1 MENNNIKDKKRQTL
15 EKMNEK
21 MKNRDNEYISL
32 SSPPIQPPNP
42 PTITDS
48 DTPPPPP
55 LREVGEENIMPPSPP
70 IEDFDPVFI
79 KELRKLNKIHRKQ
92 NNFSTDKY
100 NVKDFQ
106 LKEYIKINEKTN
118 YKYYGVVNKFYQYHR
133 NKIYKEMHFKNVD
146 ENAPIELDDINIKL
160 DNFLIAHPSSDDNI
174 IPDTSNKD
182 VFDESCEHQSDKNI
196 IGVVD
201 GDCVYDDGKKRLNSK
216 VGGGY
221 YFSNKNAP
229 LIRTKEIA
237 DDSVKTDL
245 LAAFEGVANLNYN
258 LPVFKNMTPK
268 NKETLDLLEKCIDN
282 SKFELM
288 GIVGDKSALTC
299 ILFNNETKTIEEHD
313 MDDDNLI
320 ELVRS

>member
-15 EKMNEK
+15 DKMNEK
-21 MKNRDNEYISL
+21 MKNRDNEDISL
-32 SSPPIQPPNP
+32 SPPPINP
-42 PTITDS
+42 PIPPTTTDS
-48 DTPPPPP
+48 DTPPPP
-55 LREVGEENIMPPSPP
+55 LQDVDEENIMPPTPP
-70 IEDFDPVFI
+70 IEDFDPVFV

-92 NNFSTDKY
+92 NNFSTDEY
-100 NVKDFQ
+100 DVKDFQ
-106 LKEYIKINEKTN
+106 LKEYIKINKKTN

-133 NKIYKEMHFKNVD
+133 NKIYKEMNFKNVD

-245 LAAFEGVANLNYN
+245 LTAFEGVANLNYN

-268 NKETLDLLEKCIDN
+268 NKETLDLLEKCIDD

-299 ILFNNETKTIEEHD
+299 ILFNNDTKTIEEHD

-320 ELVRS
+320 ELVRR

>member
-1 MENNNIKDKKRQTL
+1 MENNNIKYKKRQTL

-21 MKNRDNEYISL
+21 MKNRDNEDTSL
-32 SSPPIQPPNP
+32 SPPPIQPPIP
-42 PTITDS
+42 LTTTDS
-48 DTPPPPP
+48 DIPPPPP
-55 LREVGEENIMPPSPP
+55 LQDVGKETIMPPSPP
-70 IEDFDPVFI
+70 IEDFDPEFV

-106 LKEYIKINEKTN
+106 LKEYVQINKKTN
-118 YKYYGVVNKFYQYHR
+118 YKYYDVVNKFYQYHR
-133 NKIYKEMHFKNVD
+133 NKIYKEMNFKNVD
-146 ENAPIELDDINIKL
+146 ENAPIELDDIDIKL

-196 IGVVD
+196 IGVID
-201 GDCVYDDGKKRLNSK
+201 GDCVYDDGKKRLNKK

-229 LIRTKEIA
+229 LIRTKEITE
-237 DDSVKTDL
+237 DSVKTDL
-245 LAAFEGVANLNYN
+245 LTAFEGVVNLNYN
-258 LPVFKNMTPK
+258 LPVFKDMTPK
-268 NKETLDLLEKCIDN
+268 NKETLDLLEKCIDD

-299 ILFNNETKTIEEHD
+299 ILFNNDTKTIEEHD
-313 MDDDNLI
+313 MDDNLI
-320 ELVRS
+320 ELVRR